1 MQCCKTITLRSKL
14 LKNGMLSFYL
24 DFYPAYRDKLTMK
37 TIRHEF
43 LGIYIYANPKNQR
56 ERLFNHSMTEKAEA
70 IRCRRYDSI
79 INERYDFFDKS
90 HQNGD
95 FLEYYRRIKKNK
107 SPKWEFVYAH
117 FVKFVDGR
125 CTFGD
130 VTVELCRK
138 YRDYLLTARN
148 LRNNR
153 PLSKNSVAGYW
164 STFRGFLNIAFRDKM
179 IKDNVNDYLDKIDYE
194 PVEKSSLTL
203 GELKKL
209 YKTPCDIDILK
220 KASIFSC
227 LTGLRRSDIINL
239 EWKDIRQYANGGWYL
254 DFVSIKT
261 RQQNIIAI
269 SDGTLEM
276 IGPKGEG
283 KVFKSFK
290 ATMTQY
296 PLKDWLKTAGIK
308 KHITF
313 HSFRHTFASLQLEL
327 GTDIY
332 TVQSLLAHKSVTTTQ
347 IYARHADPKRREA
360 ANRMSFEVLNDVS
373 ESKNESSETGTS
385 DE

>member
-56 ERLFNHSMTEKAEA
+56 ERLFNQSMTEKAEV

-179 IKDNVNDYLDKIDYE
+179 IKDNVNDYLDN
-194 PVEKSSLTL
+194 P
-203 GELKKL
+203 
-209 YKTPCDIDILK
+209 
-220 KASIFSC
+220 
-227 LTGLRRSDIINL
+227 R
-239 EWKDIRQYANGGWYL
+239 
-254 DFVSIKT
+254 
-261 RQQNIIAI
+261 
-269 SDGTLEM
+269 
-276 IGPKGEG
+276 
-283 KVFKSFK
+283 
-290 ATMTQY
+290 
-296 PLKDWLKTAGIK
+296 
-308 KHITF
+308 
-313 HSFRHTFASLQLEL
+313 
-327 GTDIY
+327 
-332 TVQSLLAHKSVTTTQ
+332 
-347 IYARHADPKRREA
+347 
-360 ANRMSFEVLNDVS
+360 
-373 ESKNESSETGTS
+373 
-385 DE
+385 